1 MGKKNSTSQRTKREY
16 IWESVVVW
24 RSANS
29 NLYSSS
35 YLPNA
40 ELQHG
45 ARWLAIEYLPAVLIS
60 TFAAGIA
67 VIAYRYPLSYA
78 FFFAPLVV
86 CLSLMAGGL
95 LMLLADLPTQ
105 DPFVLLAGGTALYSI
120 LLLFLARFSR

>member
-1 MGKKNSTSQRTKREY
+1 M
-16 IWESVVVW
+16 
-24 RSANS
+24 
-29 NLYSSS
+29 
-35 YLPNA
+35 
-40 ELQHG
+40 
-45 ARWLAIEYLPAVLIS
+45 EYLPAVLIS

-95 LMLLADLPTQ
+95 MMLLADLPTH
-105 DPFVLLAGGTALYSI
+105 DPFVLLAGGTAIYSL